1 MRTGFVGWMLVLAM
15 PAMPAMAQG
24 PPDGPDGWATA
35 PDAQLEAARGGFETG
50 NGLLV
55 ALGVERLVEVNGVV
69 VARHRV
75 ELADMARLANSA
87 EARAALAPVLVQNSM
102 NGQLIRSLT
111 TIDLTVNALS
121 TLKSLNLEGNL
132 RQALSNVIVPR

>member
-1 MRTGFVGWMLVLAM
+1 MKRGIGVAAGWLLVLAG
-15 PAMPAMAQG
+15 PATAQG
-24 PPDGPDGWATA
+24 PPEGWAPA
-35 PDAQLEAARGGFETG
+35 PEARLEEARGGFESG

-55 ALGVERLVEVNGVV
+55 ALGVERMVEVNGVV
-69 VARHRV
+69 VARNRV
-75 ELADMARLANSA
+75 ELADVARLANA
-87 EARAALAPVLVQNSM
+87 PDAAAALAPMLVQNNT

-121 TLKSLNLEGNL
+121 TLKGLNLEGNL

>member
-1 MRTGFVGWMLVLAM
+1 MKLVMSGLLLLLAV
-15 PAMPAMAQG
+15 PAMAQG
-24 PPDGPDGWATA
+24 PPPGWTPA
-35 PDAQLEAARGGFETG
+35 PDAQLEQARGGFETG

-55 ALGVERLVEVNGVV
+55 ALGVERMVEVNGVI
-69 VARHRV
+69 VARNRV
-75 ELADMARLANSA
+75 ELADVARLAGA
-87 EARAALAPVLVQNSM
+87 PEAQAALAPLLVQNSA

>member
-1 MRTGFVGWMLVLAM
+1 MKRGIGVVAGWLLVLAG
-15 PAMPAMAQG
+15 PATAQG
-24 PPDGPDGWATA
+24 PPEGWAPA
-35 PDAQLEAARGGFETG
+35 PEARLEEARGGFESG

-55 ALGVERLVEVNGVV
+55 ALGVERMVEVNGVV
-69 VARHRV
+69 VARNRV
-75 ELADMARLANSA
+75 ELADVARLANA
-87 EARAALAPVLVQNSM
+87 PDAAAALAPMLVQNNT

-121 TLKSLNLEGNL
+121 TLKGLNLEGNL

>member
-1 MRTGFVGWMLVLAM
+1 MRSGMLLLMVFAM
-15 PAMPAMAQG
+15 PATAQG
-24 PPDGPDGWATA
+24 PPEGWTPA
-35 PDAQLEAARGGFETG
+35 PEAQLAQARGGFETG

-55 ALGVERLVEVNGVV
+55 SLGIERMIEVNGVA
-69 VARHRV
+69 VARQRI
-75 ELADMARLANSA
+75 ELGDMANLANAA
-87 EARAALAPVLVQNSM
+87 EARAALAPLLLQNNA

-132 RQALSNVIVPR
+132 RQALSSAVGPR

>member
-1 MRTGFVGWMLVLAM
+1 MKLGIGGLLLVLAT
-15 PAMPAMAQG
+15 PAMAQG
-24 PPDGPDGWATA
+24 PPPGWTPA
-35 PDAQLEAARGGFETG
+35 PEAQLEQARGGFESG

-55 ALGVERLVEVNGVV
+55 ALGVERLVEVNGVII
-69 VARHRV
+69 ARNRV
-75 ELADMARLANSA
+75 ELADMARLAGA
-87 EARAALAPVLVQNSM
+87 PEAQAALAPLLVQNSA

>member
-1 MRTGFVGWMLVLAM
+1 MKQEIRAAAGLLLVL
-15 PAMPAMAQG
+15 AMPAMAQG
-24 PPDGPDGWATA
+24 PPDGWAPA
-35 PDAQLEAARGGFETG
+35 PDARLEQARGGFENG

-55 ALGVERLVEVNGVV
+55 ALGVERMVEVNGVV
-69 VARHRV
+69 VARNRV
-75 ELADMARLANSA
+75 ELADVARLANSP
-87 EARAALAPVLVQNSM
+87 EASAALAPMLVQNNT

>member
-1 MRTGFVGWMLVLAM
+1 MRRTVGGMLLLL
-15 PAMPAMAQG
+15 AMPAMAQG
-24 PPDGPDGWATA
+24 PPESWTA
-35 PDAQLEAARGGFETG
+35 VPEAQLEQARGGFDNG

-69 VARHRV
+69 VARSHL
-75 ELADMARLANSA
+75 ELTDVGRLATSPDA
-87 EARAALAPVLVQNSM
+87 GAALAPLLVQNNA
-102 NGQLIRSLT
+102 NGQLIRGLT

-132 RQALSNVIVPR
+132 RQALSNAVVPR

>member
-1 MRTGFVGWMLVLAM
+1 MKRGISVVAGWLLVLAG
-15 PAMPAMAQG
+15 PATAQG
-24 PPDGPDGWATA
+24 PPEGWAPA
-35 PDAQLEAARGGFETG
+35 PEARLEEARGGFESG

-55 ALGVERLVEVNGVV
+55 ALGVERMVEVNGVV
-69 VARHRV
+69 VARNRV
-75 ELADMARLANSA
+75 ELADVARLANA
-87 EARAALAPVLVQNSM
+87 PDAAAALAPMLVQNNT

-121 TLKSLNLEGNL
+121 TLKGLNLEGNL

>member
-1 MRTGFVGWMLVLAM
+1 MKRGIGAVAGWLLVLAG
-15 PAMPAMAQG
+15 PATAQG
-24 PPDGPDGWATA
+24 PPEGWAPA
-35 PDAQLEAARGGFETG
+35 PEARLEEARGGFESG

-55 ALGVERLVEVNGVV
+55 ALGVERMVEVNGVV
-69 VARHRV
+69 VARNRV
-75 ELADMARLANSA
+75 ELADVARLANA
-87 EARAALAPVLVQNSM
+87 PDAAAALAPMLVQNNT

-121 TLKSLNLEGNL
+121 TLKGLNLEGNL

>member
-1 MRTGFVGWMLVLAM
+1 MKLVMSGLLLLLAV
-15 PAMPAMAQG
+15 PAMAQG
-24 PPDGPDGWATA
+24 PPPGWTPA
-35 PDAQLEAARGGFETG
+35 PDAQLEQARGGFETG

-55 ALGVERLVEVNGVV
+55 ALGVERMVEVNGVI
-69 VARHRV
+69 VARNRV
-75 ELADMARLANSA
+75 ELADIAGLAGA
-87 EARAALAPVLVQNSM
+87 PDAQAALAPLLVQNSA

>member
-1 MRTGFVGWMLVLAM
+1 MKRGIGVAAGWLLVLAG
-15 PAMPAMAQG
+15 PANAQG
-24 PPDGPDGWATA
+24 PPAGWAPA
-35 PDAQLEAARGGFETG
+35 PEARLEEARGGFESG

-55 ALGVERLVEVNGVV
+55 ALGVERMVEVNGVV
-69 VARHRV
+69 VARNRV
-75 ELADMARLANSA
+75 ELADVARLANA
-87 EARAALAPVLVQNSM
+87 PDAAAALAPMLVQNNT

-121 TLKSLNLEGNL
+121 TLKGLNLEGSL

>member
-1 MRTGFVGWMLVLAM
+1 MKLVMSGLLLLLAV
-15 PAMPAMAQG
+15 PAMAQG
-24 PPDGPDGWATA
+24 PPPGWTPA
-35 PDAQLEAARGGFETG
+35 PDAQLEQARGGFETG

-55 ALGVERLVEVNGVV
+55 ALGVERMVEVNGVI
-69 VARHRV
+69 VARNRV
-75 ELADMARLANSA
+75 ELADMARLAGA
-87 EARAALAPVLVQNSM
+87 PEAQAALAPLLVQNSA